1 MGWLCMVETCSS
13 SHEIFRTRALS
24 QDIMAHYKVVK
35 IFEVKRII
43 KVLKW
48 TAKVDVSSCEK
59 SWYLE
64 FFPSVFVCDKFQ
76 FGLPV
81 LDMIQIDSAQVFNIQ
96 VIACQS
102 LFPLVPRTW
111 ISAAWEASFED
122 RKLGIHTCY
131 RSFFGNLM
139 TKTPTKA
146 TRSLFTGYSIFKSLP
161 NWVVTQTLSELHM
174 DWKLCPTSNTIY
186 GWFCKSKIAIL
197 IKLNFCQPLPNFK
210 LVIFSKDQKKSI
222 KIRGNL

>member
-1 MGWLCMVETCSS
+1 MASFGYDTNWFSS
-13 SHEIFRTRALS
+13 SFQHQSYSMQIPLSMGSKNMNFYCLRSKFRIKEVGQPYLS
-24 QDIMAHYKVVK
+24 
-35 IFEVKRII
+35 
-43 KVLKW
+43 
-48 TAKVDVSSCEK
+48 
-59 SWYLE
+59 
-64 FFPSVFVCDKFQ
+64 
-76 FGLPV
+76 
-81 LDMIQIDSAQVFNIQ
+81 
-96 VIACQS
+96 
-102 LFPLVPRTW
+102 
-111 ISAAWEASFED
+111 
-122 RKLGIHTCY
+122 Y

-161 NWVVTQTLSELHM
+161 NWVVTQTLSALHKN
-174 DWKLCPTSNTIY
+174 WKLCPTSNTIY